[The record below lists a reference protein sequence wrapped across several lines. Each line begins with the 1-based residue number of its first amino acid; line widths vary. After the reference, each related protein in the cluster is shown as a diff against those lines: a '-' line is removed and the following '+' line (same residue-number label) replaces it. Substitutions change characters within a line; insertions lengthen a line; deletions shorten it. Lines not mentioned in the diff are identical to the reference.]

1 MCLADTSGVKVW
13 MENTLIFI
21 LLTAMIELS
30 KDELEELLTISRLSV
45 FKLNGYK
52 YYYDVEDHALEP
64 ISMANFYKT
73 GAYFPGYLQIRY
85 LDAGAN
91 VELNESEVVVY
102 TSDSEA
108 CKPITIIIKDD
119 RGACSYIRDKIDKA

>member
-1 MCLADTSGVKVW
+1 
-13 MENTLIFI
+13 
-21 LLTAMIELS
+21 MIELS
-30 KDELEELLTISRLSV
+30 KDELEELLTISRMSV

-64 ISMANFYKT
+64 VSTSNFYKVKS
-73 GAYFPGYLQIRY
+73 YFPGYLELRY

-91 VELNESEVVVY
+91 AELNESEVVVY

-108 CKPITIIIKDD
+108 CKPITITIKDD
-119 RGACSYIRDKIDKA
+119 RGACSYIRDKINQA

>member
-1 MCLADTSGVKVW
+1 

-21 LLTAMIELS
+21 LLAVMIELS

-52 YYYDVEDHALEP
+52 YYYDVEDHALVP
-64 ISMANFYKT
+64 ISTFNFYK
-73 GAYFPGYLQIRY
+73 AVSYFPGYLQIRY

-102 TSDSEA
+102 TSDSEV

>member
-1 MCLADTSGVKVW
+1 
-13 MENTLIFI
+13 
-21 LLTAMIELS
+21 MIELS
-30 KDELEELLTISRLSV
+30 KDELDELLTITGMSV

-52 YYYDVEDHALEP
+52 YYYDDHALEP
-64 ISMANFYKT
+64 VYPDDFYRPRP
-73 GAYFPGYLQIRY
+73 GHYFPGYLAIRY

-91 VELNESEVVVY
+91 AELNESEVVLH

-119 RGACSYIRDKIDKA
+119 KGACSYLRDKIDKAGI

>member
-1 MCLADTSGVKVW
+1 MVSLNQA
-13 MENTLIFI
+13 
-21 LLTAMIELS
+21 
-30 KDELEELLTISRLSV
+30 ELEELLTVARLNI

-64 ISMANFYKT
+64 ISVANFYKT
-73 GAYFPGYLQIRY
+73 GSYFPGYLELRY

-108 CKPITIIIKDD
+108 CKPITITIKDD